1 MQALSQPD
9 ATPGTAVARIRK
21 LNDDFRRS
29 FVGGVVVLTAGV
41 DALSPETKAEVMRRV
56 RLFERFDRGN
66 DPHGEH
72 DFGSF
77 EIAGQTF
84 FFKLSYYNRQAF
96 ERGDEI
102 GSENPGDPNTTL
114 RSLCIMLAEE
124 Y

>member
-1 MQALSQPD
+1 MQAPSQSD
-9 ATPGTAVARIRK
+9 ATPGNAVAGIRK
-21 LNDDFRRS
+21 LNDDFRRT

-41 DALSPETKAEVMRRV
+41 DALCPEVKAEVMRRV
-56 RLFERFDRGN
+56 RLFDQFNSDN

-77 EIAGQTF
+77 EIAGQRF
-84 FFKLSYYNRQAF
+84 FFKLSYYDRQAF
-96 ERGDEI
+96 ESGAEI
-102 GSENPGDPNTTL
+102 GSENPADSNTTL